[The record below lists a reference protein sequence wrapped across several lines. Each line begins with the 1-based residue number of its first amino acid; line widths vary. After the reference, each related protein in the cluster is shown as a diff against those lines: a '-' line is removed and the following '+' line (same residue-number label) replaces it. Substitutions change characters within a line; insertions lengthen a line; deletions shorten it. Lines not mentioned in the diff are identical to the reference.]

1 MINVLITG
9 ANGQLGL
16 SIKAL
21 QSKIPDTHFT
31 FTDIEE
37 LDITKLSELENFFS
51 KQKFDFLINCAAYT
65 AVDKAEVEKDKA
77 WQINVQA
84 VEFLAN
90 MSVKHNFRIIHI
102 STDYVFNGQHFRPY
116 TEEDSPNPESMYA
129 TTKHEAEKRLMELC
143 NTAFILRTS
152 WLYSEYGNN
161 FLKTILRLANEKD
174 ELRIITD
181 QVGTPTYAGDLAK
194 AIITVITNYPEPK
207 KTEIYHYSNLG
218 IASWYDFAVEIICLA
233 GLDCKVIP
241 IRTEEYPLP
250 AKRPFYS
257 VLDKRKFTD
266 TFEINI
272 PHWKQ
277 SLKTCITNLN
287 DF

>member
-1 MINVLITG
+1 MINILITG

-21 QSKIPDTHFT
+21 QAKYPDLSFI

-37 LDITKLSELENFFS
+37 LDITNPSELEKFFS

-90 MSVKHNFRIIHI
+90 MSVKHHFRIIHI
-102 STDYVFNGQHFRPY
+102 STDYVFSGQHFRPY
-116 TEEDSPNPESMYA
+116 TEEEFPNPASVYA
-129 TTKHEAEKRLMELC
+129 TTKYEAEKRLMELS
-143 NTAFILRTS
+143 NTAIILRTS

-161 FLKTILRLANEKD
+161 FVKTILKLAKERN

-181 QVGTPTYAGDLAK
+181 QIGSPTYAGDLVTALMN
-194 AIITVITNYPEPK
+194 IVTNYPK
-207 KTEIYHYSNLG
+207 SNSTEIYHFSNQG
-218 IASWYDFAVEIICLA
+218 IASWYDFAVEIICMA
-233 GLDCKVIP
+233 GLDCSVIP

-257 VLDKRKFTD
+257 VLDKRKFSD
-266 TFEINI
+266 TFETNI
-272 PHWKQ
+272 PHWKLG
-277 SLKTCITNLN
+277 LKTCITNLN
-287 DF
+287 EF